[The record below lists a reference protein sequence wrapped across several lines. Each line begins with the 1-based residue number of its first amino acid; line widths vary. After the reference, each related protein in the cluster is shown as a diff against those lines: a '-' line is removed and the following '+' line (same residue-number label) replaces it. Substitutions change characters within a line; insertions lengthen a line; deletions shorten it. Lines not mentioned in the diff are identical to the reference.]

1 MSLGDGWFSEAY
13 EPGGSAFSLKITE
26 KLHEVQSPFQK
37 VEVYATETFGNLMVI
52 DGATMVSTRE
62 NFFYHETMSHPALFT
77 HPDPRRVL
85 IIGGGD
91 CGTLREVLKHPGIEQ
106 VQQVDIDEEVTKAA
120 LLYFPELCES
130 NNDPRAELYFDDGI
144 KWAAEAEAG
153 YYDIIIV
160 DGTDPVGPGEGL
172 FNEAFYRSC
181 MRALSDNGILV
192 QQTETP
198 LYHMGLLKQVRSA
211 LANAGFINMHT
222 MTFPQPIYPTGW
234 WAATMSFKQ
243 GSVEQY
249 RADAIASKVF
259 ETQYYN
265 LDIHRS
271 VLAQPEFMKREL

>member
-211 LANAGFINMHT
+211 LASAGFINMHT

-265 LDIHRS
+265 LDIHRA